1 MPETDNQIFEA
12 VRCAINS
19 GDEVAMVVRG
29 HSMRPALKPDSDA
42 VILSPVADRRL
53 RRGDIVLARTA
64 DDRHVLHRI
73 VAFGF
78 DGTLTLMGDGN
89 LHMREQCRM
98 ADVVGVVSA
107 VRDPSGR
114 LRRPGR
120 ACLWRLS
127 RPLRPLIF
135 KLFPSLR

>member
-1 MPETDNQIFEA
+1 MPQTDDQIFEA
-12 VRCAINS
+12 VRRAVS
-19 GDEVAMVVRG
+19 RGDEVAVAVRG
-29 HSMRPALKPDSDA
+29 RSMRPALEPDADE
-42 VILSPVADRRL
+42 VVLSPVADSRL

-64 DDRHVLHRI
+64 DGRHVLHRI
-73 VAFGF
+73 VALGS

-107 VRDPSGR
+107 VRDSRGR
-114 LRRPGR
+114 SRRPGR
-120 ACLWRLS
+120 ARLWRLLC
-127 RPLRPLIF
+127 PLRPLIF